1 MEADMPVRTG
11 LQVLLSTQLPV
22 LAGQCVGLVTNPTGV
37 LPDLSSTLDAL
48 LAAGVQVTA
57 LFGPEHGVRA
67 SAPDGQPVASAHDG
81 RTSLPV
87 FSLYGQDKRPT
98 AEMARNVDI
107 FLYDIQDVGAR
118 FYTYIWTLSHVMESA
133 RDLGKR
139 VVVLDRPNPLGGLRL
154 EGALLDERYESLVG
168 RWSIPLRYGLTIG
181 ELARWFNQRV
191 GCDLIVVP
199 MQGWQRHMWYDET
212 GLPWVPPSPG
222 MPTLEVATVYPGACL
237 FEGTTMSE
245 GRGTTMPFLWI
256 GAPWI
261 DGDIWAR
268 NLNQLGLPGVR
279 FRPVA
284 FTPTTSKHE
293 GLECFGVQ
301 IHVTDR
307 DSYLPVRTA
316 LHMLLTAR
324 RLAPV
329 EFNWLP
335 SSWEGFPPHVDL
347 LAGGPTVRE
356 MLNANRSVADIEA
369 TWPVGLAAFR
379 AETEGCCLY

>member
-1 MEADMPVRTG
+1 M
-11 LQVLLSTQLPV
+11 
-22 LAGQCVGLVTNPTGV
+22 
-37 LPDLSSTLDAL
+37 
-48 LAAGVQVTA
+48 
-57 LFGPEHGVRA
+57 
-67 SAPDGQPVASAHDG
+67 
-81 RTSLPV
+81 
-87 FSLYGQDKRPT
+87 
-98 AEMARNVDI
+98 
-107 FLYDIQDVGAR
+107 
-118 FYTYIWTLSHVMESA
+118 
-133 RDLGKR
+133 
-139 VVVLDRPNPLGGLRL
+139 VLDRPNPLGGLRL
-154 EGALLDERYESLVG
+154 EGGVLDERYESLVG
-168 RWSIPLRYGLTIG
+168 RWPIPLRYGLTIG
-181 ELARWFNQRV
+181 ELARWFNLRV
-191 GCDLIVVP
+191 GCDLTVVP

-222 MPTLEVATVYPGACL
+222 MPSLDVATVYPGACL

-245 GRGTTMPFLWI
+245 GRGTTMPFLWT

-261 DGDIWAR
+261 DGSLWAR

-279 FRPVA
+279 FRAVA

-307 DSYLPVRTA
+307 DAYQPVRTA

-335 SSWEGFPPHVDL
+335 SSWEGRPPHVDL

-356 MLNANRSVADIEA
+356 MLNAGCSVADIEA
-369 TWPVGLAAFR
+369 TWPAGLAAFS
-379 AETEGCCLY
+379 AQTEQCCLY